1 MKVCHLNDLKRM
13 KSLLAKF
20 LLGCLLLISQF
31 AHAQWVLIND
41 GGGNPVNSA
50 ALEIQ
55 ATDRGLLIPRMTIAN
70 RQAIVS
76 PAEGLLV
83 YQNDS
88 TKGFY
93 LYQSGQWNILEGKT
107 VVNNVNNSKI
117 AIVRDIKA
125 SGTNGGAFTSGT
137 WETRD
142 LNDLRGDSSFI
153 SIDGSTTFT
162 LDSGLYEIS
171 ATAPAR
177 NVNQHQIRLYNVTD
191 NTVDATGT
199 AVQSASATPE
209 SILISVIKIN
219 SQKTFRIEHRCNST
233 NSNSEAR
240 GLGINW
246 GENVYTQVRIQQL

>member
-1 MKVCHLNDLKRM
+1 MKHLKYLFFI
-13 KSLLAKF
+13 L
-20 LLGCLLLISQF
+20 CLFILSENVD
-31 AHAQWVLIND
+31 AQWVLVND
-41 GGGNPVNSA
+41 VGGDPVSSA
-50 ALEIQ
+50 ALEVRS
-55 ATDRGLLIPRMTIAN
+55 TSRGLLIPRMTIAN

-88 TKGFY
+88 TTGFY

-107 VVNNVNNSKI
+107 VINNVSNSKI

-125 SGTNGGAFTSGT
+125 SGVNGGTFTSGF
-137 WETRD
+137 WDSRD

-153 SIDGSTTFT
+153 TIDGLNTFT

-171 ATAPAR
+171 ASAPAR
-177 NVNQHQIRLYNVTD
+177 NVDQHQIRLFNVTD
-191 NTVDATGT
+191 ATVDATGT

-209 SILISVIKIN
+209 SSLLTVIKIN

-233 NSNSEAR
+233 NGSTDAK
-240 GLGINW
+240 GVGVNW
-246 GENVYTQVRIQQL
+246 GQNVYTQVRIQQL